1 MSAADFF
8 NIFYYMWPGL
18 LRVAEEK
25 TEWNDRLKE
34 GKMELGTTPNV
45 AQDVRIPIAPHVAI
59 VQRRIAHDDPID
71 YSNLKCS
78 PCRNGHKII
87 G

>member
-1 MSAADFF
+1 M
-8 NIFYYMWPGL
+8 
-18 LRVAEEK
+18 K
-25 TEWNDRLKE
+25 K

-45 AQDVRIPIAPHVAI
+45 AQDVLIPIALHVAI

-78 PCRNGHKII
+78 PCRNGHEVI

>member
-1 MSAADFF
+1 MR
-8 NIFYYMWPGL
+8 PGL

-25 TEWNDRLKE
+25 AGRNDRLKE
-34 GKMELGTTPNV
+34 GKMELGITPNV
-45 AQDVRIPIAPHVAI
+45 AQGVSVPIAPHVAI
-59 VQRRIAHDDPID
+59 VQRRIAHDDPIG

-78 PCRNGHKII
+78 PCRNGHKVI